1 VNFHLPEFLKVILVT
16 QQKTKLLPPVEA
28 LQAQVGLQVLLQV
41 LLVNQL
47 LHQRVLNLPLLL
59 PLPPLRLLQNLQ
71 RSQLENRS

>member
-1 VNFHLPEFLKVILVT
+1 
-16 QQKTKLLPPVEA
+16 
-28 LQAQVGLQVLLQV
+28 VLLQV